1 MNTIHH
7 LGRTR
12 VLAVAAGMAVAA
24 FALAGCDSTPS
35 AGTSPSATA
44 TATTGAGVAA
54 DVQALEQP
62 LKDWPLPKDK
72 VSTPDALKGKT
83 VYYIPITLQA
93 PQFGAA
99 QTAVTEA
106 LGTLGATVQV
116 CDGQGTPTTIAACV
130 TQATQAKAGAIIGD
144 AIQYEIAGNAFDAA
158 QAAGIPVILA
168 DQAPSTTHPD
178 SKTLAT
184 ITGPVGNAMDEAL
197 AKFAV
202 ADSDGKAQVLANVST
217 DGSSPAAYF
226 ASAQKVYDACSGCA
240 VTVNKIS
247 SGNFP
252 LVAPSTSAALLK
264 DDKIDYLHVQFAQ
277 FLQASE
283 GGVQASGRAASVKA
297 MTGAAQLGELQ
308 ALKAGTIV
316 AAAGDSAAYEG
327 WVFADAALRL
337 AGGDSIP
344 DYTIPMRLFTANN
357 IGSLDLSTD
366 AVSSGAWF
374 GPANTFKAEFKTLWG
389 VQ

>member
-1 MNTIHH
+1 MNT
-7 LGRTR
+7 TR
-12 VLAVAAGMAVAA
+12 IGTGARAAAIIGSVALAAL
-24 FALAGCDSTPS
+24 ALAGCDSSASGDTPS
-35 AGTSPSATA
+35 ASATA
-44 TATTGAGVAA
+44 SGATGLAA
-54 DVQALEQP
+54 DVQKLEQP
-62 LKDWPLPKDK
+62 LKDWPVPTAK
-72 VSTPDALKGKT
+72 VSDASALKGKT

-99 QTAVTEA
+99 KTAVTEA
-106 LGTLGATVQV
+106 LTALGAKTQV

-130 TQATQAKAGAIIGD
+130 TQATQAKAGAIIAD
-144 AIQYEIAGNAFDAA
+144 AIQYELAGNAFDAA
-158 QAAGIPVILA
+158 QAAGIPVVIA

-184 ITGPVGNAMDEAL
+184 ITGEVGNQMDEAL

-202 ADSDGKAQVLANVST
+202 VDSDSKAQVLANVSS
-217 DGSSPAAYF
+217 DGSSPAIYF
-226 ASAQKVYDACSGCA
+226 SSAQKVYDDCSGCK
-240 VTVNKIS
+240 VTVNKVS
-247 SGNFP
+247 SGNFS
-252 LVAPSTSAALLK
+252 LVAPSTSSALLK
-264 DDKIDYLHVQFAQ
+264 DSKIDYLHVQFGQ
-277 FLQASE
+277 FLQASQ
-283 GGVQASGRAASVKA
+283 GGVKASGRGSSVKV

-308 ALKAGTIV
+308 ALKAGSIV
-316 AAAGDSAAYEG
+316 AASGDSASYEG

-357 IGSLDLSTD
+357 IGSVDLTSA

-374 GPANTFKAEFKTLWG
+374 GPADTFKSEFKTLWG